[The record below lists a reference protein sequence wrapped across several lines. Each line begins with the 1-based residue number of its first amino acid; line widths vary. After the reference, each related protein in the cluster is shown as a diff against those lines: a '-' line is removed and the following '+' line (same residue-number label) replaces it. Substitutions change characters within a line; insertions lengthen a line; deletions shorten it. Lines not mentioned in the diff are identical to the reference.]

1 MATFHCD
8 TLRKIPISQLDPS
21 MLLGFYCQ
29 NSEEFENFCNLV
41 EEISKDHMPVF
52 TIEQEEPVYNSDV
65 DFISEDDELGNSEKE
80 EEDIVDVAEN
90 EAEL

>member
-1 MATFHCD
+1 
-8 TLRKIPISQLDPS
+8 
-21 MLLGFYCQ
+21 
-29 NSEEFENFCNLV
+29 
-41 EEISKDHMPVF
+41 MPVF

-80 EEDIVDVAEN
+80 EEDMVDVAED